1 MENEVIEKA
10 YSTATVVSG
19 GIGGVAT
26 PAADILG
33 TGAAVV
39 DRSGVSTTS
48 DGGIL
53 LPEQS
58 RQFIEYIFEQ
68 QVLARDGRRV
78 TMRAN
83 TAELEKLHV
92 GERVIRAA
100 AQAND
105 TFNNA
110 NVAFTKVEVTTKKIR
125 LDWEVATEAL
135 EDNIEGAGLE
145 DHLVRT
151 MTRAFANDIEDL
163 AINGDTAST
172 GSASAFLNILD
183 GFYKKETAGGTDAG
197 AYASGSAWT
206 VQDLQDI
213 VLAMPRKYRASRA
226 SMKFYAGSEA
236 LAKHHNQ
243 TIRNPI
249 HTPIN
254 SPIATNHTN
263 ENVSL
268 SLPIEFIDPPPP
280 NSIPIQIAP
289 PKPKLI
295 TPQYGCMKNGSLPT
309 YRNWK
314 NQTQKNYNHH
324 TPSIPIPINSVSTS
338 ANLQYPSQEINKDKL
353 FKEKVEALKKRAA
366 INPLASSPIYN
377 GNSNQNILKT
387 KIAQINYGKKLEQNK
402 KENKRYIPKRQ
413 KTLGRIS

>member
-1 MENEVIEKA
+1 MVEKRLVSINPDFFKIASNKTTRKNRPNNENPPPKLKIKDTKPLKEKTSKTIKKNLLNYIRQQQQKNYDDMIKPRKEKSIPEIKPRIDITTSSDFKDSLDYLMKLTKENE
-10 YSTATVVSG
+10 
-19 GIGGVAT
+19 
-26 PAADILG
+26 
-33 TGAAVV
+33 
-39 DRSGVSTTS
+39 
-48 DGGIL
+48 
-53 LPEQS
+53 
-58 RQFIEYIFEQ
+58 
-68 QVLARDGRRV
+68 
-78 TMRAN
+78 
-83 TAELEKLHV
+83 
-92 GERVIRAA
+92 
-100 AQAND
+100 
-105 TFNNA
+105 
-110 NVAFTKVEVTTKKIR
+110 KK
-125 LDWEVATEAL
+125 
-135 EDNIEGAGLE
+135 
-145 DHLVRT
+145 
-151 MTRAFANDIEDL
+151 
-163 AINGDTAST
+163 
-172 GSASAFLNILD
+172 
-183 GFYKKETAGGTDAG
+183 
-197 AYASGSAWT
+197 
-206 VQDLQDI
+206 Q
-213 VLAMPRKYRASRA
+213 
-226 SMKFYAGSEA
+226 
-236 LAKHHNQ
+236 HHNQ

-413 KTLGRIS
+413 KTLRRTYRVGKSKVAPKVSVLVSNKTIRKNIYTQALLLKQTPIKEVKRYLIKHGFIRVGSIAPNDILRRMYENAKLVCGELKNHNPDNLLYNFLHNNDEN